1 LTASAEN
8 IPEAKYR
15 NSLAAGEK
23 MEDFIGYSVK
33 EKLST
38 LFSAVFISALAVFLL
53 IEGSEPIAF
62 PLVMLALVFFYI
74 KEKRSVWNK
83 YKIENNFLII
93 KRFKKMQMFDLG
105 IVEKVMVKGDAL
117 ILKFQC
123 EVFKIFADKNASKII
138 EYFFK
143 NNIESIYNKKFADLD
158 ESKRLINVDES
169 DSKKHGRLVVILTF
183 IISVLCCIDFIVER
197 TNEFAIYVFIAFFGL
212 LAAIAFVAF
221 ILSFRKKT
229 YSGKEDEYIDKDGF
243 HLLNNFI
250 PFSEMSEMAKI
261 VKKWNLVNLKLKTK
275 DNKEYEISTVG
286 FNGDVL
292 YEMYLAKKINK

>member
-1 LTASAEN
+1 
-8 IPEAKYR
+8 
-15 NSLAAGEK
+15 

-38 LFSAVFISALAVFLL
+38 LFAVIFISALSVFAL
-53 IEGSEPIAF
+53 IDGTMPISL
-62 PLVMLALVFFYI
+62 PIVMLCMVLLFI
-74 KEKRSVWNK
+74 KEKKSVWNK

-93 KRFKKMQMFDLG
+93 KRIKKMQMFDLD
-105 IVEKVMVKGDAL
+105 IVEKVMLKGDAL

-138 EYFFK
+138 ESFFK
-143 NNIESIYNKKFADLD
+143 NNIESIYNKKFAELD
-158 ESKRLINVDES
+158 ESKRLINIDQS
-169 DSKKHGRLVVILTF
+169 DTKKRGRLIVLLTF
-183 IISVLCCIDFIVER
+183 IISSLCCVDFVIER
-197 TNEFAIYVFIAFFGL
+197 TKPLASYVFIAFFGL
-212 LAAIAFVAF
+212 LAAVCLLAFV
-221 ILSFRKKT
+221 LSFRKKT
-229 YSGKEDEYIDKDGF
+229 YSGREDEYIDKDGF

-250 PFSEMSEMAKI
+250 PFSEISEMAKI

-292 YEMYLAKKINK
+292 YEMYLTKKINK

>member
-1 LTASAEN
+1 
-8 IPEAKYR
+8 
-15 NSLAAGEK
+15 

-38 LFSAVFISALAVFLL
+38 LFSAVFISALSVFSL
-53 IEGSEPIAF
+53 IDGTMPISL
-62 PLVMLALVFFYI
+62 PIVMLASVFFYI

-93 KRFKKMQMFDLG
+93 KRFKKMQMFDLD

-143 NNIESIYNKKFADLD
+143 NNIEAIYDKKFAELD
-158 ESKRLINVDES
+158 ESKRLINIDQS
-169 DSKKHGRLVVILTF
+169 DTKKRGRLIVLLTF
-183 IISVLCCIDFIVER
+183 IISSLCCVDFVIER
-197 TNEFAIYVFIAFFGL
+197 TKPLASYVFIAFFGL
-212 LAAIAFVAF
+212 LAAISFVAL
-221 ILSFRKKT
+221 ILSFRKK
-229 YSGKEDEYIDKDGF
+229 YSGREGEYIDKDGF
-243 HLLNNFI
+243 HLMNEFI
-250 PFSEMSEMAKI
+250 PFSEISEMAKI

-292 YEMYLAKKINK
+292 YEMYLTKKINK

>member
-1 LTASAEN
+1 
-8 IPEAKYR
+8 
-15 NSLAAGEK
+15 

-38 LFSAVFISALAVFLL
+38 LFSAVFISALSVFSL
-53 IEGSEPIAF
+53 IDGTMPISL
-62 PLVMLALVFFYI
+62 PIVMLASVFFYI

-93 KRFKKMQMFDLG
+93 KRFKKMQMFDLD

-143 NNIESIYNKKFADLD
+143 NNIESIYDKKFADLD

-183 IISVLCCIDFIVER
+183 IISVLCCVDFVIER
-197 TNEFAIYVFIAFFGL
+197 TKPLASYVFIAFFGL

-250 PFSEMSEMAKI
+250 PFSEISEMAKI

>member
-1 LTASAEN
+1 
-8 IPEAKYR
+8 
-15 NSLAAGEK
+15 

-38 LFSAVFISALAVFLL
+38 LFSAVFISALSVFSL
-53 IEGSEPIAF
+53 IDGTMPISL
-62 PLVMLALVFFYI
+62 PIVMLASVFFYI

-143 NNIESIYNKKFADLD
+143 NNIESIYDKKFADLD

-183 IISVLCCIDFIVER
+183 IISSLCCVDFVIER
-197 TNEFAIYVFIAFFGL
+197 TKPLASYVFIAFFGL

-250 PFSEMSEMAKI
+250 PFSEISEMAKI

>member
-1 LTASAEN
+1 
-8 IPEAKYR
+8 
-15 NSLAAGEK
+15 

-38 LFSAVFISALAVFLL
+38 LFAVIFISALSVFSL
-53 IEGSEPIAF
+53 IDGTMPIAF
-62 PLVMLALVFFYI
+62 PLVMLCMVLFFI
-74 KEKRSVWNK
+74 KEKKSVWNK

-169 DSKKHGRLVVILTF
+169 DSKKHGRLVAILTF

-197 TNEFAIYVFIAFFGL
+197 TNEFAIYVFIAFFGV
-212 LAAIAFVAF
+212 LAAVCLLAF

-229 YSGKEDEYIDKDGF
+229 YSGREDEYIDKDGF
-243 HLLNNFI
+243 HLRNEFI
-250 PFSEMSEMAKI
+250 PFSEISEMAKI

-275 DNKEYEISTVG
+275 DNKEYEISTIG

>member
-1 LTASAEN
+1 
-8 IPEAKYR
+8 
-15 NSLAAGEK
+15 

-38 LFSAVFISALAVFLL
+38 LFAVIFISALSVFAL
-53 IEGSEPIAF
+53 IDGTMPISL
-62 PLVMLALVFFYI
+62 PIVMLCMVLFFI
-74 KEKRSVWNK
+74 KEKKSVWNK

-123 EVFKIFADKNASKII
+123 EVFKIFVDKNASKII

-169 DSKKHGRLVVILTF
+169 DSKKHGRLIVILTF

-197 TNEFAIYVFIAFFGL
+197 TKPLASYVFIAFFGL
-212 LAAIAFVAF
+212 LAAIAFVSF
-221 ILSFRKKT
+221 ILSFRKK
-229 YSGKEDEYIDKDGF
+229 YSGREGEYIDKDGF

-250 PFSEMSEMAKI
+250 PFSEISEMAKI

>member
-1 LTASAEN
+1 
-8 IPEAKYR
+8 
-15 NSLAAGEK
+15 

-38 LFSAVFISALAVFLL
+38 LFSAVFISALAVFFL
-53 IEGSEPIAF
+53 IEGSGPIAF
-62 PLVMLALVFFYI
+62 PLVMLCMVLFFI
-74 KEKRSVWNK
+74 KEKKSVWNK

-169 DSKKHGRLVVILTF
+169 DSKKHGRLVAILTF

-212 LAAIAFVAF
+212 LAAVCLLAF

-250 PFSEMSEMAKI
+250 PFSEISEMAKI

-292 YEMYLAKKINK
+292 YEMYLTKKINK

>member
-1 LTASAEN
+1 
-8 IPEAKYR
+8 
-15 NSLAAGEK
+15 

-38 LFSAVFISALAVFLL
+38 LFSAVFISALAVFFL
-53 IEGSEPIAF
+53 IEGSGPIAF
-62 PLVMLALVFFYI
+62 PLVMLASVFFYI

-212 LAAIAFVAF
+212 LAAVCLLAF

-250 PFSEMSEMAKI
+250 PFSEISEMAKI

-292 YEMYLAKKINK
+292 YEMYLTKKINK

>member
-1 LTASAEN
+1 
-8 IPEAKYR
+8 
-15 NSLAAGEK
+15 

-38 LFSAVFISALAVFLL
+38 LFTAVFISALAVFFL
-53 IEGSEPIAF
+53 IEGSGPISF
-62 PLVMLALVFFYI
+62 PLVMLASVFFYI
-74 KEKRSVWNK
+74 KEKRFVWNK

-169 DSKKHGRLVVILTF
+169 DSKKHGRLVAILTF
-183 IISVLCCIDFIVER
+183 IISVLCCIDLIVER

-243 HLLNNFI
+243 HLMNEFI
-250 PFSEMSEMAKI
+250 PFSEISEMAKI

>member
-1 LTASAEN
+1 
-8 IPEAKYR
+8 
-15 NSLAAGEK
+15 

-38 LFSAVFISALAVFLL
+38 LFSAVFISALSVFSL
-53 IEGSEPIAF
+53 INGTMPISL
-62 PLVMLALVFFYI
+62 PIVMLASVFFYI

-93 KRFKKMQMFDLG
+93 KRFKKMQMFDLD
-105 IVEKVMVKGDAL
+105 IVEKVMVKEDAL

-143 NNIESIYNKKFADLD
+143 NNIESIYDKKFAELD
-158 ESKRLINVDES
+158 ESKRLINIDQS
-169 DSKKHGRLVVILTF
+169 DTKKRGRLIVLLTF
-183 IISVLCCIDFIVER
+183 IISSLCCVDFVIER
-197 TNEFAIYVFIAFFGL
+197 TKPLASYVFIAFFGL
-212 LAAIAFVAF
+212 LAAIAFVAL
-221 ILSFRKKT
+221 ILSFRKK
-229 YSGKEDEYIDKDGF
+229 YSGREGEYIDKDGF
-243 HLLNNFI
+243 HLMNEFI
-250 PFSEMSEMAKI
+250 PFSEISEMAKI

>member
-1 LTASAEN
+1 
-8 IPEAKYR
+8 
-15 NSLAAGEK
+15 

-38 LFSAVFISALAVFLL
+38 LFAVIFISALSVFAL
-53 IEGSEPIAF
+53 IDGTMPISL
-62 PLVMLALVFFYI
+62 PIVMLCMVLFFI
-74 KEKRSVWNK
+74 KEKKSVWNK

-143 NNIESIYNKKFADLD
+143 NNIESIYNKKFAELD
-158 ESKRLINVDES
+158 ESKRLINIDES

-183 IISVLCCIDFIVER
+183 IISSLCCVDFVIER
-197 TNEFAIYVFIAFFGL
+197 TKPLASYVFIAFFGL
-212 LAAIAFVAF
+212 LAAISFVAL
-221 ILSFRKKT
+221 ILSFRKK
-229 YSGKEDEYIDKDGF
+229 YSGREGEYIDKDGF
-243 HLLNNFI
+243 HLMNEFI
-250 PFSEMSEMAKI
+250 PFSEISEMAKI

-275 DNKEYEISTVG
+275 DNKEYEISTIG

>member
-1 LTASAEN
+1 
-8 IPEAKYR
+8 
-15 NSLAAGEK
+15 

>member
-1 LTASAEN
+1 
-8 IPEAKYR
+8 
-15 NSLAAGEK
+15 

-38 LFSAVFISALAVFLL
+38 LLTAVFISALAVFFL
-53 IEGSEPIAF
+53 IEGSGPISI
-62 PLVMLALVFFYI
+62 PLVMLASVFFYI

-143 NNIESIYNKKFADLD
+143 NNIESIYNKKFAELD
-158 ESKRLINVDES
+158 ESKRLINIDES
-169 DSKKHGRLVVILTF
+169 DSKKHGRLVAILTF
-183 IISVLCCIDFIVER
+183 IISVLCCIDLIVER
-197 TNEFAIYVFIAFFGL
+197 TNDFAIYVFIAFFGL

-250 PFSEMSEMAKI
+250 PFSEISEMAKI

>member
-1 LTASAEN
+1 
-8 IPEAKYR
+8 
-15 NSLAAGEK
+15 

-38 LFSAVFISALAVFLL
+38 LFSAVFISALAVFFL
-53 IEGSEPIAF
+53 IEGSGPIAF

-169 DSKKHGRLVVILTF
+169 DSKKHGRLVAILTF
-183 IISVLCCIDFIVER
+183 IISSLCCIDFIVER

-221 ILSFRKKT
+221 ILSFRKK
-229 YSGKEDEYIDKDGF
+229 YSGREGEYIDKDGF
-243 HLLNNFI
+243 HLMNEFI
-250 PFSEMSEMAKI
+250 PFSEISEMAKV

>member
-1 LTASAEN
+1 
-8 IPEAKYR
+8 
-15 NSLAAGEK
+15 

-38 LFSAVFISALAVFLL
+38 LFAVIFISALSVFSL
-53 IEGSEPIAF
+53 IDGTMPISL
-62 PLVMLALVFFYI
+62 PIVMLCMVLFFI
-74 KEKRSVWNK
+74 KEKKSVWNK

-123 EVFKIFADKNASKII
+123 EVFKIFVDKNASKII

-169 DSKKHGRLVVILTF
+169 DSKKHGRLIVILTF

-197 TNEFAIYVFIAFFGL
+197 TKPLASYVFIAFFGL
-212 LAAIAFVAF
+212 LAAIAFVSF
-221 ILSFRKKT
+221 ILSFRKK
-229 YSGKEDEYIDKDGF
+229 YSGREGEYIDKDGF

-250 PFSEMSEMAKI
+250 PFSEISEMAKI

>member
-1 LTASAEN
+1 
-8 IPEAKYR
+8 
-15 NSLAAGEK
+15 

-143 NNIESIYNKKFADLD
+143 NNIESIYNKKFAELD
-158 ESKRLINVDES
+158 ESKRLINIDES
-169 DSKKHGRLVVILTF
+169 DSKKHGRLVAILTF
-183 IISVLCCIDFIVER
+183 IISVLCCIDLIVER
-197 TNEFAIYVFIAFFGL
+197 TNDFAIYVFIAFFGL

-243 HLLNNFI
+243 HLMNEFI
-250 PFSEMSEMAKI
+250 PFSEISEMAKI

-292 YEMYLAKKINK
+292 YEMYLTKKINK

>member
-1 LTASAEN
+1 
-8 IPEAKYR
+8 
-15 NSLAAGEK
+15 

-169 DSKKHGRLVVILTF
+169 YSKKHGRLVAILIF
-183 IISVLCCIDFIVER
+183 IISVLCCIDLIVER
-197 TNEFAIYVFIAFFGL
+197 TNDFAIYVFIAFFGL

-243 HLLNNFI
+243 HLMNEFI
-250 PFSEMSEMAKI
+250 PFSEISEMAKI

-292 YEMYLAKKINK
+292 YEMYLTKKINK